1 MTFLLSTEN
10 VCKYLFDQ
18 DIYQHL
24 NTVPQQMDS
33 ISCKN
38 FNLSVQFED
47 QHFLVKQECH
57 SAEGKTRG
65 EVENEW
71 RIHQFLEHFPEVGP
85 LRSLLPEVIHFD
97 AESSILVSHYFSG
110 SCDLDEFYEKT
121 GVYSVAIAQSLA
133 LVLAK
138 LHRTTF
144 NVELYRD
151 FFVSNDS
158 NTEHRSILRTPS
170 IFNGSVRLRP
180 EIFGTWCE
188 DGMEFWRLYQ
198 RYESLRESI
207 DRLRQDW
214 QPCCLIHNDLKLNNI
229 LIQRTWGEAVSRDE
243 SAPFQEGDIRL
254 IDWERF
260 LWGDPAFDV
269 ATVLASYLKIW
280 LSSLMVGSELDLD
293 MVLRLATTPLERLQ
307 PSLVAFMQTYL
318 HNARE
323 VLGNAIATPTFLKR
337 TTQMTGLC
345 LIQRIQAKL
354 EYREPFGNSEIC
366 MLQVA
371 KSLLCQP
378 DESIP
383 AIFGVAAF

>member
-18 DIYQHL
+18 DVYQQL
-24 NTVPQQMDS
+24 EIKPQQINS

-38 FNLSVQFED
+38 FNLSIQFEG

-57 SAEGKTRG
+57 NAEGKTRG
-65 EVENEW
+65 EVANEW
-71 RIHQFLEHFPEVGP
+71 RIHQFLESFPEVES

-97 AESSILVSHYFSG
+97 PESSILVSHYFSG
-110 SCDLDEFYEKT
+110 SCDLDEFYQET
-121 GVYSVAIAQSLA
+121 GSYSAAIAQSLA

-144 NVELYRD
+144 NIDSYRD
-151 FFVSNDS
+151 FFARSD
-158 NTEHRSILRTPS
+158 RSILRTPR
-170 IFNGSVRLRP
+170 IFNGSVRLKP

-198 RYESLRESI
+198 RYESLREAI

-229 LIQRTWGEAVSRDE
+229 LIQRAWGEAVAAE
-243 SAPFQEGDIRL
+243 ASAPFQEGAIRL

-269 ATVLASYLKIW
+269 ATVLASYLRIW
-280 LSSLMVGSELDLD
+280 LKSLMIGTELDLD
-293 MVLRLATTPLERLQ
+293 MALRLATTPLERLQ

-318 HNARE
+318 QHAPA
-323 VLGNAIATPTFLKR
+323 VLGHATTNPAFLRR
-337 TTQMTGLC
+337 TMQMTGLC

-354 EYREPFGNSEIC
+354 DYREPFGNSEIC